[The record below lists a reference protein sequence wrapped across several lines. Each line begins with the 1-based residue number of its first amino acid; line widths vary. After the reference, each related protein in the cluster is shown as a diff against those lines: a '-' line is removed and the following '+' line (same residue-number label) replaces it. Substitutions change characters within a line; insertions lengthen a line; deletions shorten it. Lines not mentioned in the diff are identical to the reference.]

1 MIYRYLYIYT
11 PQKSRQKVSKRIRNL
26 FTLAKFETSCHGTRP
41 CCDLVKPSQDH
52 DFCGKCNKNPRET
65 AKFMMIYDDL
75 LSYPTF
81 MMIYDDWWF
90 MMIYDYLWW
99 FMMIYDDLWWFMMIY
114 DDLLSD
120 PTFMMIDDLWWFMLI
135 YDDLLSDPTFVMI
148 YDDWWFMH
156 LEYNWE

>member
-114 DDLLSD
+114 YPIQHLWWLVIYDDLCWFMMIYYPIRHLWW
-120 PTFMMIDDLWWFMLI
+120 FMMIDDLC
-135 YDDLLSDPTFVMI
+135 T
-148 YDDWWFMH
+148 
-156 LEYNWE
+156 